1 MDGAFVK
8 ELGAATTAT
17 ATVNT
22 ADGHPVP
29 FEIPLKYFLSPKLGA
44 INRYERRALS

>member
-1 MDGAFVK
+1 
-8 ELGAATTAT
+8 LGAGTTAT

-29 FEIPLKYFLSPKLGA
+29 FEILLKG
-44 INRYERRALS
+44 ID